1 MPTGESRQTG
11 LISFTYHL
19 PFGPGTHYAPSG
31 PAAKIV
37 GGWVVSGIFTR
48 DSGQPFDVSSG
59 EDSLNGNS
67 PLGGRVNL
75 VGSPYPANKSVGDW
89 LNKAAFAVPAFG
101 QIGGECCGMFFGPAN
116 TEFSASID
124 KETKITERFG
134 LKFSI
139 EFFNLTNTLQFGNP
153 DAGLQDAT
161 FGEILGP
168 LNEGANSDRP
178 EVGQRIIQLGLKLS
192 F

>member
-1 MPTGESRQTG
+1 M
-11 LISFTYHL
+11 
-19 PFGPGTHYAPSG
+19 
-31 PAAKIV
+31 
-37 GGWVVSGIFTR
+37 SGIFTR
-48 DSGQPFDVSSG
+48 DSGQPFDVSSE
-59 EDSLNGNS
+59 EDSLNSNG
-67 PLGGRVNL
+67 PLGGRANL
-75 VGSPYPANKSVGDW
+75 IGNPYPANKSMDNW

-101 QIGGECCGMFFGPAN
+101 QIGGECCGMFYGPAN

-153 DAGLQDAT
+153 DAGLQDST

-168 LNEGANSDRP
+168 
-178 EVGQRIIQLGLKLS
+178 
-192 F
+192 